1 LFALESN
8 ANKFGV
14 RRNVTCEILR
24 KGYW

>member
-14 RRNVTCEILR
+14 RKNVICEILR